1 LSGLDEHQ
9 YQAFKSR
16 YLIMLKHLGVV
27 FTRWWI
33 VAASAILI
41 VLVLCWALAA
51 QSSSPGKR
59 VIARGAGTTILEGG
73 TGSPDFIPVMTEIAF
88 HVEIVDGAV
97 IGNFECLARA
107 PHTGT
112 GPTSAAFDT
121 NVMYVTGSVEGVA
134 IDGDTIRISGGS
146 DCTGIGAG
154 RDVPFSAE
162 IQKGGPGASVVLTA
176 GVTGQVFRETLL
188 NGSFEIVGQLP
199 ASTRANVVSPRFVH
213 PGRITL
219 QR

>member
-1 LSGLDEHQ
+1 
-9 YQAFKSR
+9 
-16 YLIMLKHLGVV
+16 MLKRLEIV

-33 VAASAILI
+33 VAASAVLI
-41 VLVLCWALAA
+41 GLVLCWILPA
-51 QSSSPGKR
+51 QSTPSAKT
-59 VIARGAGTTILEGG
+59 VIARGSGTTILEAG
-73 TGSPDFIPVMTEIAF
+73 TGSPDFIPVITQIAF

-107 PHTGT
+107 PHAGS
-112 GPTSAAFDT
+112 GPASGNFDT
-121 NVMYVTGSVEGVA
+121 NVMYVTGTVEGIA

-188 NGSFEIVGQLP
+188 NGSFDIVGQLP
-199 ASTRANVVSPRFVH
+199 PGTRSNVISPRFVR
-213 PGRITL
+213 PRAITP